1 METTPIDIYRSMLEA
16 IAFGHR
22 EIVDNFTSSNLSIK
36 RIVICGGIA
45 HKNNLLL
52 QIMSD
57 VLGRPLEVSAEPQ
70 ATALGAAICAATAL
84 GADNGGYESLPEA
97 IHQMKAGCLKTI
109 QPNLEN
115 TKAYERIYN
124 HYHQL
129 YSIFGRQ
136 YSGIME
142 DLRVK

>member
-1 METTPIDIYRSMLEA
+1 MSDFTIGIDFGTQSVRAIVVRCSDGTTISEST
-16 IAFGHR
+16 F
-22 EIVDNFTSSNLSIK
+22 
-36 RIVICGGIA
+36 ICGGIA

-129 YSIFGRQ
+129 YNIFGHQ
-136 YSGIME
+136 YSGIMK